1 MSRKHEWWATHLLC
15 RSRIRYIRYLIAVH
29 IVLCQARSNQKES
42 SHSHVKHSNRY
53 LGNIQKLKL
62 SVLIWNRMMAAF
74 TSCRYYLNKWTT
86 KIIQNKIQKLKTFPI
101 MKCSISIVIIIKSES
116 ICEII
121 FSVFSAFDQSI
132 VLIELLVISYME
144 FCNRFIIIF

>member
-1 MSRKHEWWATHLLC
+1 MSRKHEWWVTHLLC
-15 RSRIRYIRYLIAVH
+15 RSRVRYIRYLITVH

-42 SHSHVKHSNRY
+42 SHSHVKHSYGY

-62 SVLIWNRMMAAF
+62 SVLIWNRMMAF

-101 MKCSISIVIIIKSES
+101 MKCRILIVIIIKSES
-116 ICEII
+116 ICVNNI
-121 FSVFSAFDQSI
+121 FCLFCLWSKHCFDWATRDFLHGILQSI
-132 VLIELLVISYME
+132 QYH
-144 FCNRFIIIF
+144 F